1 VVVVAVAFSVDL
13 EGTFDELCR
22 RVDMSGDMRDELRAS
37 GLDNDSERITVD
49 SWCLEGLLVDVA
61 EIRVVKCR
69 QPMACTLPRME
80 HCPRLVRN
88 TELPSPTLMASI
100 TTEYVASRYL
110 ALPRVIDLMYVSSL
124 V

>member
-1 VVVVAVAFSVDL
+1 
-13 EGTFDELCR
+13 
-22 RVDMSGDMRDELRAS
+22 MSGDIRNELQLCGPNFDR
-37 GLDNDSERITVD
+37 ERIPVD
-49 SWCLEGLLVDVA
+49 PCCLEGLVVDVA

-69 QPMACTLPRME
+69 QPMACTLPRIE

-100 TTEYVASRYL
+100 TTEYVASRYS
-110 ALPRVIDLMYVSSL
+110 ALPRVIDLLYVSGL